1 MLSETENAAWMR
13 DPRAHWFV
21 QFRSTLQAGRTR
33 VPVGEILAFAFTTE
47 ACLRQNCLCDAAQ
60 QLFSLWH
67 DFAVERPAHDL
78 SLREA
83 LQITFFRHHTDGA
96 DFRIPPPR
104 GYFPSE
110 CHEALVQGFGGAS
123 FTSELVNNFQSF
135 ADQIPLPSA

>member
-33 VPVGEILAFAFTTE
+33 VPVGEILVFAFTTE

-67 DFAVERPAHDL
+67 DFAVERPAQDF
-78 SLREA
+78 SL
-83 LQITFFRHHTDGA
+83 RHHTDET
-96 DFRIPPPR
+96 DLRIPPPR
-104 GYFPSE
+104 GYFPAE
-110 CHEALVQGFGGAS
+110 CQVALVLGFGGAS